1 MGPYE
6 QTIHLLNFI
15 APAWGLA
22 LFCALVARL
31 MPRAWIPLATWG
43 LIQQI
48 LVNGLLGVVVLC
60 IGPYVWNLDGKMAT
74 YAALVLTCSTTQWL
88 MCRGWRRG

>member
-22 LFCALVARL
+22 LFLALVARL
-31 MPRAWIPLATWG
+31 MPRAWLPLATFG
-43 LIQQI
+43 LPQQI
-48 LVNGLLGVVVLC
+48 LVNSVLGLVVLC
-60 IGPYVWNLDGKMAT
+60 AGLHVWNADGKMAT
-74 YAALVLTCSTTQWL
+74 YAVLVITCSTTQWL
-88 MCRGWRRG
+88 MCRGWRRI